1 MAPTYWIRRR
11 LHSSM
16 VVNHIFSFNAT
27 KVITQNLEK
36 NAFCFTSTRQLFG
49 GGEWEDVRHFRELD
63 SMPFDEN
70 DEEMLLQMTEGID
83 HVGGGYSSE
92 QTKASQSEYN
102 STESVQ
108 TTIIINYT
116 SIMVGTQIFQF
127 PSPILNSN
135 ILRSPDNRSDLLVI
149 CLKNLQLLLVKVLL
163 QSNGKFELNIL
174 TRIYLEEPEVLQN
187 SNRLE
192 LLGHHVACSSDG
204 KVIAITGM
212 INKVRFLNLYP
223 SPRTINCFIEGPILH
238 QCFLEPFAP
247 EYLPTH
253 VMYLI
258 LSQNVDK
265 ILTISLLEFDQLR
278 LTDNFTLHRPLLLP
292 REFPLPKFVIPMK
305 RTHGV
310 LLCAEGLLCFKG
322 INSILS
328 QTGLDDVTIY
338 LAVFNPICYFVL
350 DRPIASKNSQNK
362 FLDQVIINDAIG
374 NLWLVE
380 SYRHDKLTWNLE
392 CDKVCTFFP
401 MSSFVLQPRKP
412 SSFKILYAKDFGD
425 ISEGLLDLDSNNKYS
440 ITKSKT
446 KILNTIPLLDY
457 QLVPSPNG
465 ILQRT
470 SSSQQLWCVG
480 GTTSMKSHPAIWNIH
495 RGISARIVNPS
506 LPFKYANRLYYYG
519 TVDDAIYFIISFPRH
534 SQLHCL
540 NVTSAVTLIEDFTVD
555 SKTILF
561 ESIGS
566 DCDYILVT
574 ENFVRIGNFLD
585 LDSSLQ
591 VELPEKT
598 LLASFKGGYLVLSSS
613 IKSETNLM
621 IYKLNLKDFRFKS
634 TEEILKPI
642 PLNTLQDIE
651 PSLLKLFF
659 HLNEIFLLVGT
670 FDNVL
675 CLYKLKNGCFQIIG
689 IVPLDSVNGFRVP
702 HECMK
707 IHDKDEPEFLITS
720 QNGHYLICSLHIAVS
735 SVTLKVL
742 RSVQIG
748 DTYVQI
754 SHAGSSSY
762 YLTCRVI
769 WKLNLSQSMYPE
781 KVFIGDKMDK
791 GIYSTISLAKNE
803 YKAWENLLVAR
814 NDRLLFLEVDTFS
827 SSIVSKFKL
836 CNPPLKMA
844 YMEHMSSFVIIS
856 AELTQRISVFN
867 LKSRRELPM
876 IIPSEVFE
884 AEETPSCLC
893 QWEFEREFRKYVHLI
908 VGTKNGTHGSIK
920 LLAVS
925 QSNELITATE
935 IYSWDAPS
943 QILSVVTLNDCSILF
958 SSGKTLYFTYYDE
971 SKRKLATPT
980 LVYSG
985 TSDIITLS
993 TNDNMIIATTFSSS
1007 FKILY
1012 YSPTNRSFTQG
1023 PCDKMSQ
1030 NLIGKCLYFQNLR
1043 PHINGTTTA
1052 SNSEQVIADEGS
1064 IIVSDKINCKL
1075 FEVMKTTSWD
1085 TTDNVLFEDCL
1096 PIVSRLSQSSLRS
1109 MWYEKSQEQNSD
1121 QFLAGGVNGEFYIY
1135 ERVKKTHFNYLRSHL
1150 GNCKR
1155 LLLEKYST
1163 ALIDCPFEFSLPA
1176 LFDTKERN
1184 VVDGD
1189 FLDRQDPFVD
1199 YLLSRHTL

>member
-1 MAPTYWIRRR
+1 
-11 LHSSM
+11 M
-16 VVNHIFSFNAT
+16 VANHIFSFNAT
-27 KVITQNLEK
+27 KVISQHLEK
-36 NAFCFTSTRQLFG
+36 NAFCFTSTRQLFD

-70 DEEMLLQMTEGID
+70 DEDMLLQMTEGTERM
-83 HVGGGYSSE
+83 GGGYSSR
-92 QTKASQSEYN
+92 QTNANPNEHN
-102 STESVQ
+102 TTESVK
-108 TTIIINYT
+108 TTIIISYT
-116 SIMVGTQIFQF
+116 SIMVESQTFQF
-127 PSPILNSN
+127 VTPILNSS

-149 CLKNLQLLLVKVLL
+149 CLKNLQLLLVEVLL
-163 QSNGKFELNIL
+163 QSDGEFELKIL
-174 TRIYLEEPEVLQN
+174 TRVYLEEPEESHN
-187 SNRLE
+187 CNRLE
-192 LLGHHVACSSDG
+192 SLGHHVACNSNG

-223 SPRTINCFIEGPILH
+223 SPRTINCYIEGPILH

-247 EYLPTH
+247 ENLQTH

-278 LTDNFTLHRPLLLP
+278 LTDTFTLHRPLLLP
-292 REFPLPKFVIPMK
+292 RDFPLPKFVIPMK

-310 LLCAEGLLCFKG
+310 LLCAERLLCFKG
-322 INSILS
+322 VNSILS
-328 QTGLDDVTIY
+328 QTGLDDVTVY
-338 LAVFNPICYFVL
+338 LEVFNPISYFVL
-350 DRPIASKNSQNK
+350 DSPIASKNSENE
-362 FLDQVIINDAIG
+362 FLDQVIINDALG
-374 NLWLVE
+374 NFWLVE
-380 SYRHDKLTWNLE
+380 SYRQDSFIWNLE
-392 CDKVCTFFP
+392 CDKVGTFCP
-401 MSSFVLQPRKP
+401 MSSFVLQNQKP

-425 ISEGLLDLDSNNKYS
+425 ISEGLFDLNSNNNYS

-465 ILQRT
+465 ILHRT

-480 GTTSMKSHPAIWNIH
+480 GTTSLKSHPAIWNIH

-506 LPFKYANRLYYYG
+506 IPFKYADKLYYYG

-540 NVTSAVTLIEDFTVD
+540 NITSAVTLIEDFTID
-555 SKTILF
+555 SKTVLF
-561 ESIGS
+561 ESIGV

-598 LLASFKGGYLVLSSS
+598 LLASFKGGYLVLTSSME
-613 IKSETNLM
+613 SETNLM
-621 IYKLNLKDFRFKS
+621 VYKLNLEDFQFKS
-634 TEEILKPI
+634 TEEIFKPI

-659 HLNEIFLLVGT
+659 HFHEIFLLVGT
-670 FDNVL
+670 FDNI
-675 CLYKLKNGCFQIIG
+675 LYLYRMKNGRFE
-689 IVPLDSVNGFRVP
+689 IVGTVSLDSIDGFRIP
-702 HECMK
+702 HDCMK
-707 IHDKDEPEFLITS
+707 IHDKNEPEFLITS
-720 QNGHYLICSLHIAVS
+720 QNGHYMICSLHITVS

-748 DTYVQI
+748 DSYVQI
-754 SHAGSSSY
+754 SHAESSLY

-769 WKLNLSQSMYPE
+769 WKLNLSKSMYPE
-781 KVFIGDKMDK
+781 KLFIGGKMDK
-791 GIYSTISLAKNE
+791 GIYSTMLLPKNE
-803 YKAWENLLVAR
+803 YKACDNLLVAR
-814 NDRLLFLEVDTFS
+814 NDKLLFLEVDTFS

-836 CNPPLKMA
+836 RNPPLKMA

-876 IIPSEVFE
+876 IIPSTVFE
-884 AEETPSCLC
+884 SEETPSCLC
-893 QWEFEREFRKYVHLI
+893 QWELERESRKYVHLI
-908 VGTKNGTHGSIK
+908 VGTKKGTHGSIK

-935 IYSWDAPS
+935 IYSWDAQS
-943 QILSVVTLNDCSILF
+943 QILSVVTLNDSSILF

-971 SKRKLATPT
+971 SKRKLSTPT

-985 TSDIITLS
+985 TSDIIALS
-993 TNDNMIIATTFSSS
+993 SNDNMIIATTFSNS
-1007 FKILY
+1007 FKIFY
-1012 YSPTNRSFTQG
+1012 YSPTTRSFSQG

-1030 NLIGKCLYFQNLR
+1030 NLIGKCLYAQYLR
-1043 PHINGTTTA
+1043 PA
-1052 SNSEQVIADEGS
+1052 SNSEQDITDEGS

-1085 TTDNVLFEDCL
+1085 TTDNSLFEDRL

-1109 MWYEKSQEQNSD
+1109 MWYKKSQEQNSD

-1135 ERVKKTHFNYLRSHL
+1135 ERVKKTHFNYLRRHL
-1150 GNCKR
+1150 DNCKR
-1155 LLLEKYST
+1155 LVLEKYST
-1163 ALIDCPFEFSLPA
+1163 GLIDCPFEFSLPA
-1176 LFDTKERN
+1176 LLDRKEKN
-1184 VVDGD
+1184 VINGD
-1189 FLDRQDPFVD
+1189 FLNRQDPFVD
-1199 YLLSRHTL
+1199 YILSRHTL